1 MNKLCFKK
9 VQINLE
15 ILWDLESGPPWN
27 LLRMTCN
34 TSMVRK
40 FVYLYIWAFYPFQ
53 MPQVAI
59 RFLLQ
64 RADRPLAVIE
74 STECTCIY
82 KMIQYIISLST
93 YIGCFKEKKIPAVLL
108 PLVHAFSF

>member
-1 MNKLCFKK
+1 MNKLCFKS
-9 VQINLE
+9 VQILKPRNLVG
-15 ILWDLESGPPWN
+15 SGVWSN
-27 LLRMTCN
+27 
-34 TSMVRK
+34 MVRK
-40 FVYLYIWAFYPFQ
+40 LVYLYIWAFYPFQ
-53 MPQVAI
+53 MPRVAI

-64 RADRPLAVIE
+64 RADQPLAVIE

>member
-1 MNKLCFKK
+1 MNKLSFKS
-9 VQINLE
+9 VQKNLE
-15 ILWDLESGPPWN
+15 ILWDQESGIY
-27 LLRMTCN
+27 LLRMTRN
-34 TSMVRK
+34 TNMVRK
-40 FVYLYIWAFYPFQ
+40 LVYLYIWAFYPFQ
-53 MPQVAI
+53 MPRVAI

>member
-1 MNKLCFKK
+1 
-9 VQINLE
+9 
-15 ILWDLESGPPWN
+15 
-27 LLRMTCN
+27 MTRN
-34 TSMVRK
+34 TNMVRK
-40 FVYLYIWAFYPFQ
+40 LVYLYIWAFYPFQ
-53 MPQVAI
+53 MPRVAI